1 MYANKAYIVKSFT
14 QTHLPKVNGGKGERK
29 RERDENRKPQ
39 AKTDKP
45 LWPKK
50 YGDVV
55 ITKVNIQ

>member
-29 RERDENRKPQ
+29 REM
-39 AKTDKP
+39 KTGSPKLRLTNHYDQ
-45 LWPKK
+45 KK